1 MATGKVHHQQIH
13 LLYGAIEMHP
23 QLTLAN
29 LGRTILSIYTQKER
43 LFSILG

>member
-29 LGRTILSIYTQKER
+29 LGRTILPIYTQKER
-43 LFSILG
+43 LFSLLG